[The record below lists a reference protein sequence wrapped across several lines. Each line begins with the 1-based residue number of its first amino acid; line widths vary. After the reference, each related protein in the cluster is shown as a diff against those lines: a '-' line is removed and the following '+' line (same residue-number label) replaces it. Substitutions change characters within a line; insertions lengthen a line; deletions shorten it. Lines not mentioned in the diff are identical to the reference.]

1 MATTTSSMAH
11 ACDRARNWVAERTS
25 THGAL
30 DALRS
35 GGWGGRLVQPKR
47 NLGRHASVRTH
58 RTVRTHHAEQTTW
71 DALKAVP

>member
-47 NLGRHASVRTH
+47 NLGRHASDRTLH
-58 RTVRTHHAEQTTW
+58 TVRTHHAEQTGRG
-71 DALKAVP
+71 ALEAAP

>member
-35 GGWGGRLVQPKR
+35 ARGGGEGGLCSQNATSADTPQFARTAQCAHTMPSRL
-47 NLGRHASVRTH
+47 GGVR
-58 RTVRTHHAEQTTW
+58 
-71 DALKAVP
+71 